1 MGNSKSG
8 PKNKLKVV
16 FGIRNFAIHGLP
28 QKPNEWSQRIDE
40 RMWNEFV
47 TCVRM
52 GATLDTAED
61 SKIEYKKWYCN
72 FWIGL
77 ALFMIGIMCAI
88 GMGLGGGLSGN
99 IPLWVFAIII
109 GIFGVFGG
117 MILFIISANK
127 YGEINKQYIS
137 DVKSNVNSQLMQLNN
152 KYINIIQFTVLGT
165 ANNIFKSKEDADTT
179 ININIQIQIFTQSV
193 QYIPNQNTVIQQ
205 QPTMQLQAAQ
215 PQGQIIMVQMPDGR
229 MVPAQIQGQV
239 AAPQQQI
246 IYQQPIQQSQSQQQQ
261 QVVVIPQPQPHS
273 NGYQPV
279 QPISSVPTYHD
290 VSAPGTGQVE
300 PQTISA
306 PSAPEQPAYNPA
318 YNPGS
323 NIEEIN
329 YEEGGEGGK
338 PTNGGFGYQ

>member
-152 KYINIIQFTVLGT
+152 KYINIIQFTVLGI
-165 ANNIFKSKEDADTT
+165 ANNIY
-179 ININIQIQIFTQSV
+179 IQIQIFTQSV
-193 QYIPNQNTVIQQ
+193 QYIPNQT
-205 QPTMQLQAAQ
+205 Q